1 MKFYGLRLVFLLALV
16 LGGCAPSQV
25 AVRQF
30 PANPT
35 AGDQS
40 GESLTQTPFPNSAR
54 ELLVANTP
62 EVADTPS
69 APFDMDKYVGLAK
82 QDLADRLKVD
92 ADQIA
97 LVKTMEITWPDIS
110 LGCSPGSGQIL
121 TKGQVHGY
129 RVWLEAEGQN
139 YIYHVGLNGQVILC
153 PKLNPGVN
161 NPRLSKTPNSNLTPQ
176 SEGK

>member
-1 MKFYGLRLVFLLALV
+1 MRSRRCKWWIVMVAIVLVA
-16 LGGCAPSQV
+16 CAP
-25 AVRQF
+25 AGA

-35 AGDQS
+35 ADDQKR
-40 GESLTQTPFPNSAR
+40 ESPTQTSLPNSTR
-54 ELLVANTP
+54 GPLQLANTP
-62 EVADTPS
+62 EPADTPS
-69 APFDMDKYVGLAK
+69 APLDRDKFVGLAK
-82 QDLADRLKVD
+82 HDLADRLKVD

-121 TKGQVHGY
+121 TQGQVHGY
-129 RVWLEAEGQN
+129 RVWLEAKGQN
-139 YIYHVGLNGQVILC
+139 YIYHIGLTGQIILC

-176 SEGK
+176 SEGR